1 MAYHLHEENL
11 SAHKK
16 KRCFMILYGSVQK
29 HKWWSEIFWYSQV
42 QNHFRLI
49 WYKNYLNRSR
59 FAKSL
64 QKVYC
69 CFLWTTVY
77 VLRHKRSTLSWFKM
91 SPNSFYPVLTWTWP
105 NSLFSRPI
113 QEHFQFMWRT
123 FCVRSDIWALLVI
136 LSSKELIYLITN
148 VTEKV

>member
-69 CFLWTTVY
+69 CFLWTTVC
-77 VLRHKRSTLSWFKM
+77 VLRH
-91 SPNSFYPVLTWTWP
+91 
-105 NSLFSRPI
+105 
-113 QEHFQFMWRT
+113 
-123 FCVRSDIWALLVI
+123 
-136 LSSKELIYLITN
+136 
-148 VTEKV
+148 